1 MASCP
6 NPAGMARERL
16 RVADVL
22 RAALRDNPRPLPA
35 RHWKALN
42 ALLRCRTQEL
52 GGHLYH
58 CEDCGRDH
66 FVPHSCRNRHC
77 PDCQRGAAAQWLQK
91 QCVNVLPVPYFHIVF
106 TLPHALNALV
116 AQNQRPLYKLLF
128 AAASAT
134 LLKFGQERLKAQIG
148 VTVVLHTWSQTLMD
162 HYHLHCVV
170 TGGGLAPEGW
180 KRANPTYLFPVRALS
195 VVFAAK
201 FRDGL
206 KALYQEGGL
215 AFHGQLEPLREAGE
229 FRSLLARALAKPWNI
244 YIKRPFAGP
253 EAVLAYLSRYTH
265 RVAIGNGRILAL
277 DERARSVRFAYKDY
291 ADRSRSKTM
300 ALELDEFL
308 RRFLLHILPER
319 FVKIRHYGLLGNHK
333 RAEKIER
340 ARELIG
346 GQPSP
351 PSLPEKPGLEA
362 SGADAPGF
370 QPKCPHCGSLNLSL
384 VEIREPV
391 RAPPHGC
398 DSS

>member
-1 MASCP
+1 MAFCRP
-6 NPAGMARERL
+6 PAGPERQGL

-22 RAALRDNPRPLPA
+22 RAALLGNSRPLPA
-35 RHWKALN
+35 SHWKVLN
-42 ALLRCRTQEL
+42 ALVRCRTQAL

-77 PDCQRGAAAQWLQK
+77 PGCQRASAIRWLQK
-91 QCVNVLPVPYFHIVF
+91 QCANVLAVPYFHIVF
-106 TLPHALNALV
+106 TLPHCLNPLI
-116 AQNQRPLYKLLF
+116 AQNQRALYNLLF

-134 LLKFGQERLKAQIG
+134 LLKFGRERLKAQIG

-180 KRANPTYLFPVRALS
+180 KSASATYLFPVRALS

-206 KALYQEGGL
+206 KTLHEQGALE
-215 AFHGQLEPLREAGE
+215 FHGQLEPLGE
-229 FRSLLARALAKPWNI
+229 SGKFRALLTEALAKPWNV

-265 RVAIGNGRILAL
+265 RVAIGNGRILDL
-277 DERARSVRFAYKDY
+277 DERTRRVRFAYKDY
-291 ADRSRSKTM
+291 ADHSRRKTM
-300 ALELDEFL
+300 PLDLDEFL
-308 RRFLLHILPER
+308 RRFCLHILPGR

-333 RAEKIER
+333 RSARIER
-340 ARELIG
+340 ARELIE
-346 GQPSP
+346 GQSGAPST
-351 PSLPEKPGLEA
+351 SGLEE
-362 SGADAPGF
+362 SGADAPEF
-370 QPKCPHCGSLNLSL
+370 QPRCPHCGSLNLTL

-391 RAPPHGC
+391 RGMLALC